1 MTPNIEILNLKVEV
15 ARDRLDKYITSQLKE
30 YSRSKIQK
38 LIENSLVEVNACIV
52 ADCSFQVKEGD
63 DILIKMQ
70 TTQVPT
76 IITAKNIPFEVVFED
91 DDMMVIN
98 KPAGLTV
105 HPGAGNHDDTLVNA
119 LAYHC
124 KNKLADTGDPSR
136 PGIIHRLDKDTSGLM
151 LIAKTVFAHS
161 KLTKAIANHDVKR
174 VYHALIY
181 GTLIPAIGTIDTPYG
196 RSKVD
201 RKKMSVKYIGGKQ
214 AITHYK
220 ILTVHR
226 ATLSEIECKLET
238 GRTHQIRV
246 HMEYKK
252 TPIIGDQT
260 YGRSKN
266 YNLAA
271 FSDNVIKQIKSFP
284 RQALHAKKI
293 GFTHPRTDEYME
305 FESELPQD
313 IRSLLEALDD

>member
-70 TTQVPT
+70 TTQSPM

-124 KNKLADTGDPSR
+124 KNK
-136 PGIIHRLDKDTSGLM
+136 
-151 LIAKTVFAHS
+151 
-161 KLTKAIANHDVKR
+161 
-174 VYHALIY
+174 
-181 GTLIPAIGTIDTPYG
+181 
-196 RSKVD
+196 
-201 RKKMSVKYIGGKQ
+201 
-214 AITHYK
+214 
-220 ILTVHR
+220 
-226 ATLSEIECKLET
+226 
-238 GRTHQIRV
+238 
-246 HMEYKK
+246 
-252 TPIIGDQT
+252 
-260 YGRSKN
+260 
-266 YNLAA
+266 
-271 FSDNVIKQIKSFP
+271 
-284 RQALHAKKI
+284 
-293 GFTHPRTDEYME
+293 
-305 FESELPQD
+305 
-313 IRSLLEALDD
+313 